1 MYSLILQSGDMPK
14 LCLNFNMPQPMIIEA
29 MLIIKVICVER
40 KCFTNDN

>member
-29 MLIIKVICVER
+29 MLIIKGNMC
-40 KCFTNDN
+40 